1 MEPIED
7 DQLAASRKKMTK
19 LVIIRQ
25 LNHPT
30 KDKLTAWNALFE
42 PFMGRIQHENPEWR
56 HKQNA
61 IASSCIR
68 FRPLSQAASAEK
80 IQKIVTDISQ
90 LTLIEVAELNQML
103 KTTLKIP
110 DAPVMA
116 YGAGP
121 AAPAQPKEEED
132 EAPKPKAQTSFTV
145 KLTKYDET
153 KKIALIK
160 EVKNVV
166 EGMNLVQAKKFV
178 ETLPAVVRADIP
190 KEEAEKLKDAI
201 AAAGGICEI
210 V

>member
-1 MEPIED
+1 MISSRIVCLRS
-7 DQLAASRKKMTK
+7 LARKSTT
-19 LVIIRQ
+19 LAGNIGIRC
-25 LNHPT
+25 
-30 KDKLTAWNALFE
+30 
-42 PFMGRIQHENPEWR
+42 M
-56 HKQNA
+56 
-61 IASSCIR
+61 
-68 FRPLSQAASAEK
+68 SQAQPAEK
-80 IQKIVTDISQ
+80 IQRIVNEISQ
-90 LTLIEVAELNQML
+90 LTLIEVAELNQVL

-116 YGAGP
+116 YGAAP
-121 AAPAQPKEEED
+121 AAGPAQPKEEEE
-132 EAPKPKAQTSFTV
+132 EAPKAKAQTAFTV
-145 KLTKYDET
+145 KLTKFDEA

-160 EVKNVV
+160 EIKNVV

>member
-1 MEPIED
+1 MI
-7 DQLAASRKKMTK
+7 STKMFY
-19 LVIIRQ
+19 LRS
-25 LNHPT
+25 
-30 KDKLTAWNALFE
+30 
-42 PFMGRIQHENPEWR
+42 
-56 HKQNA
+56 
-61 IASSCIR
+61 IARSKVVVSSSIR
-68 FRPLSQAASAEK
+68 FRTLTQEASAEK
-80 IQKIVTDISQ
+80 IQRIVSDISQ
-90 LTLIEVAELNQML
+90 LTLIEVAELNQVL

-121 AAPAQPKEEED
+121 AAAQAQPKDEEE
-132 EAPKPKAQTSFTV
+132 EAPKAKAQTIFTV

-160 EVKNVV
+160 EIKTIV

-190 KEEAEKLKDAI
+190 KEEAEKLSATI

>member
-1 MEPIED
+1 MIS
-7 DQLAASRKKMTK
+7 SRI
-19 LVIIRQ
+19 LCLRSIARQ
-25 LNHPT
+25 SAVT
-30 KDKLTAWNALFE
+30 
-42 PFMGRIQHENPEWR
+42 
-56 HKQNA
+56 
-61 IASSCIR
+61 SSIR
-68 FRPLSQAASAEK
+68 FRPMSQAAPAEK
-80 IQKIVTDISQ
+80 IQRIVNEISQ
-90 LTLIEVAELNQML
+90 LTLIEVAELNQVL

-110 DAPVMA
+110 DAPIMA

-121 AAPAQPKEEED
+121 AAGPAQPKEEEE

-160 EVKNVV
+160 EVKNIV